1 MSLYLIHCPLIYWM
15 KVFLHGKV
23 GLAVIGKEP
32 ELEFPP
38 WPAIPLHILI
48 SILAATLL
56 TDFFEEPI
64 RRFIN
69 SKTTPEYKLK

>member
-1 MSLYLIHCPLIYWM
+1 MSLYLIHCLIIYWI

-23 GLAVIGKEP
+23 GLAMIGKEP

-38 WPAIPLHILI
+38 WPAIPLHILT

-56 TDFFEEPI
+56 TDFFEELL

-69 SKTTPEYKLK
+69 CKTTPEYKLK

>member
-1 MSLYLIHCPLIYWM
+1 MSLYLIHCPIIYWI

-38 WPAIPLHILI
+38 WPAIPLHILT
-48 SILAATLL
+48 SILAAALL
-56 TDFFEEPI
+56 TIFFEEPI
-64 RRFIN
+64 RKFIRF
-69 SKTTPEYKLK
+69 KTTPDYKSN